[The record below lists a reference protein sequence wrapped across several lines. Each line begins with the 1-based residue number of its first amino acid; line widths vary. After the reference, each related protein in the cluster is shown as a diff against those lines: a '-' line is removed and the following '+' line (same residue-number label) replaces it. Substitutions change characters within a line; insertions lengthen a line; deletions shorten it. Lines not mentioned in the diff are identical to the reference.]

1 MILQSHWSLPHF
13 GNRPKKKR
21 MWPDHFSLTCG
32 LGMILMFLLT
42 LLEFECGQSDYTLQK
57 QSGCFN
63 HRVVILVAVKLK
75 DSGYERFT
83 LYRLIA

>member
-1 MILQSHWSLPHF
+1 
-13 GNRPKKKR
+13 
-21 MWPDHFSLTCG
+21 
-32 LGMILMFLLT
+32 MFLLA

-57 QSGCFN
+57 QNGCFN